1 MRSTVSFPYATK
13 AFLEAGVQIYEG
25 FFILSLV
32 LFTVFEEKK
41 KSRKNS
47 KSQCGLIYFGKD
59 EELMRLRFREYQNYH
74 QQKEISKRKGK
85 KGGRGVRGKHFKL
98 TVSIRNLKQN
108 C

>member
-41 KSRKNS
+41 KA
-47 KSQCGLIYFGKD
+47 
-59 EELMRLRFREYQNYH
+59 
-74 QQKEISKRKGK
+74 
-85 KGGRGVRGKHFKL
+85 GRIVK
-98 TVSIRNLKQN
+98 VNVA
-108 C
+108 